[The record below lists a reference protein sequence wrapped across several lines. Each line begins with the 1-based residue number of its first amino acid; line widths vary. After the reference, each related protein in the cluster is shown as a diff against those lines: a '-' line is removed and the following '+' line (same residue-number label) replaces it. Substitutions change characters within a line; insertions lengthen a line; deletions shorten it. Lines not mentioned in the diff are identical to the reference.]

1 MKKEGDLGEKVT
13 RVYEDG
19 KWVEYEGEGFGAKRV
34 IATIAAAIAIVGD
47 ATIMAMSSY
56 KPNVRTE
63 SKIEY
68 RERPTTYT
76 QTDQDYVATGR

>member
-1 MKKEGDLGEKVT
+1 MKKEDIGEKVT

-19 KWVEYEGEGFGAKRV
+19 KWAEYVGEGFGAKRV
-34 IATIAAAIAIVGD
+34 IATIVAAIAIVGG
-47 ATIMAMSSY
+47 ATVMAMSSY

-63 SKIEY
+63 TRTEY

-76 QTDQDYVATGR
+76 QDQNYVATEK